1 MSSKQS
7 MAVGITAIVS
17 ATLVLLAIILGC
29 SMTEYRSADS
39 MRCVKGEIMVVNG
52 VTMQV
57 CAREKA
63 S

>member
-1 MSSKQS
+1 MNSKQS
-7 MAVGITAIVS
+7 MAVGITAIIS
-17 ATLVLLAIILGC
+17 AALVLLAITLGC
-29 SMTEYRSADS
+29 SMTSYRNADS
-39 MRCVKGEIMVVNG
+39 THCVKGEIMVVNG